1 MWAALTAGVET
12 PVDCGED
19 PLAADA
25 PSQPD
30 AATHSRMAAQ
40 IGAQND
46 LITHTLGGAGEGAP
60 SRLGNGA

>member
-1 MWAALTAGVET
+1 VET
-12 PVDCGED
+12 AVDCGDD

-40 IGAQND
+40 IGARNE
-46 LITHTLGGAGEGAP
+46 LITPYLTACGGGSAITIG
-60 SRLGNGA
+60 

>member
-1 MWAALTAGVET
+1 MRAALTTGVET
-12 PVDCGED
+12 AVDCGDD

-40 IGAQND
+40 IGARNE
-46 LITHTLGGAGEGAP
+46 LITPYLTACGGGSAMTIG
-60 SRLGNGA
+60 